1 MKKLLTIIC
10 ALSLVMLFALP
21 AMADRDGFELG
32 LDETQLGLNIGSAQA
47 NAGDDAVANDGLM
60 FDDYGKDVT
69 VNKSYSKSV
78 EVNKETSIDID
89 DSFNYKK
96 DVDIDKTTNVTKTYD
111 KSINLDNSDA
121 AIAYGGMAVRMDDL
135 ELNKSCTSA
144 GSSVWQ
150 KNGIKSSGAYAN
162 GNSDGFRNN
171 RGHDNDDDAGIEV
184 EAKDLCMDID
194 FTENIGLGAGTF
206 SQGNFTNDN
215 AGNNVTMSVQW

>member
-96 DVDIDKTTNVTKTYD
+96 DVDIDKTTTITKTYD

-121 AIAYGGMAVRMDDL
+121 AIAYGGDAMRMDDV
-135 ELNKSCTSA
+135 ELNFSCTSA
-144 GSSVWQ
+144 GNSVWQ
-150 KNGIKSSGAYAN
+150 TNGISTGTYGN
-162 GNSDGFRNN
+162 GIPTLNGRRD
-171 RGHDNDDDAGIEV
+171 RGQDDAGIKV
-184 EAKDLCMDID
+184 EAEDLCMKPD

-206 SQGNFTNDN
+206 TQGNFQN
-215 AGNNVTMSVQW
+215 ANAQNNVTMSVQW